1 MIAILLQTNPSNP
14 IQGINDLVDGATKL
28 SHTANEVG
36 VYNMITGVFMII
48 VLLFVLM
55 QVFTFYK
62 ITNKLSIIAECSAR
76 TMVYF
81 TDKLQKDINIDQAR
95 AIISEQIDKAA
106 SATKFQI
113 LLMKEANHISD
124 TEATHERI
132 RIFVENLYGK
142 RVNHFKKFE
151 YHEKNLAKILVPN
164 RLSEAIELITELL
177 YMDRD
182 NFRIDYINRRIDE
195 FYTTVKSDYNDR
207 LDSL

>member
-1 MIAILLQTNPSNP
+1 MLLQSDPVNPT
-14 IQGINDLVDGATKL
+14 QGLADLVDGATQL
-28 SHTANEVG
+28 SNTTREVG
-36 VYNMITGVFMII
+36 VYNMITGVFMLI

-55 QVFTFYK
+55 QVVTFYK
-62 ITNKLSIIAECSAR
+62 ITSKLTIIAECSAK

-81 TDKLQKDINIDQAR
+81 TDKLQKDINLDQAR
-95 AIISEQIDKAA
+95 AVISEQIDRAA

-124 TEATHERI
+124 FESTHERI

-151 YHEKNLAKILVPN
+151 YHEKDLTKILVPDRN
-164 RLSEAIELITELL
+164 IEAIALITELL
-177 YMDRD
+177 YMDKELL
-182 NFRIDYINRRIDE
+182 RIDYINRRVDE

-207 LDSL
+207 LDCL